1 MVATEERIS
10 YYKLLQATDGYDE
23 SNLLGTGSFG
33 SVYKGTLDDG
43 RIVAVK
49 VFKIQ
54 QEGAFNSFDVECEVL
69 RNLRHRNLAKVIS
82 SCSNKDFK
90 ALVLEFMPNGSLEK
104 WLYSHNYFLEVM
116 QRLDILIDVACA
128 LQYLHY
134 GFSTPVVHC
143 DVKPSNVLLDQD
155 MVAHVSDF
163 GVAKL
168 LGHEDSITYTN
179 TLATLGYLAP
189 GKASSSIATLVFCL
203 VVILTVFS
211 WLVEYGLEGQV
222 STRCDVYSFGIM
234 IMEVFTRKS
243 PNDKMFG
250 ENLSLKSWVSDSMP
264 DGLVRVVDANLLRP
278 HHKYLDEKLNCISSI
293 MKVALNCTRESPK
306 ERSNMHDVLA
316 DLKKIKLLLLPCS
329 N

>member
-1 MVATEERIS
+1 
-10 YYKLLQATDGYDE
+10 
-23 SNLLGTGSFG
+23 
-33 SVYKGTLDDG
+33 
-43 RIVAVK
+43 
-49 VFKIQ
+49 
-54 QEGAFNSFDVECEVL
+54 
-69 RNLRHRNLAKVIS
+69 
-82 SCSNKDFK
+82 
-90 ALVLEFMPNGSLEK
+90 
-104 WLYSHNYFLEVM
+104 
-116 QRLDILIDVACA
+116 
-128 LQYLHY
+128 
-134 GFSTPVVHC
+134 
-143 DVKPSNVLLDQD
+143 

-189 GKASSSIATLVFCL
+189 
-203 VVILTVFS
+203 
-211 WLVEYGLEGQV
+211 EYGLEGQV
-222 STRCDVYSFGIM
+222 STKCDVYSFGIM

-278 HHKYLDEKLNCISSI
+278 NHEYFDEKLDCIPSI
-293 MKVALNCTRESPK
+293 MKVALNCTRESPR

-316 DLKKIKLLLLPCS
+316 DLKKVKLQLLPYS